1 MQALEHVFG
10 LLNLVA
16 QDAHTEDETLAQA
29 IALIGDIATNLSKPN
44 PGPVL
49 EKLRMARDIIAH
61 LIGKGVASSN
71 EDTQEKANWTRE
83 ELQKLGFR

>member
-1 MQALEHVFG
+1 MQALDHVFG

-16 QDAHTEDETLAQA
+16 QDAQTDDEALAQA
-29 IALIGDIATNLSKPN
+29 IALIGDMATNLSKPN
-44 PGPVL
+44 PGPVM
-49 EKLRMARDIIAH
+49 EKLRVVREIILH
-61 LIGKGVASSN
+61 LIGKGMASSN